1 MTRNEFDIGLETI
14 DRGLVEEASCEI
26 DGVTFAGRLRG
37 RLFLGASARA
47 EADAPSL
54 ELADEATWR
63 EVVLPAPV
71 PDWSAFGK
79 CAGCRGGGMASC
91 TCATCDH
98 THDAVCTD
106 CDGTGSSASHDVDES
121 PEHGTVWVETR
132 DPFLAYAVNA
142 RLIATAVRWA
152 RPERVH
158 LAAGRVVIRDHRAGR
173 VAIVTA
179 YAVML

>member
-1 MTRNEFDIGLETI
+1 MQGEIETSI
-14 DRGLVEEASCEI
+14 EALGRGLVQDASCEI
-26 DGVTFAGRLRG
+26 DGVRFAGRLCG
-37 RLFLGASARA
+37 RLFLGAL
-47 EADAPSL
+47 ADADGIPL
-54 ELADEATWR
+54 ELAEEATWR
-63 EVVLPAPV
+63 EVTLPTLVLDRP
-71 PDWSAFGK
+71 AFGR
-79 CAGCRGGGMASC
+79 CATCRGGGMVSC

-106 CDGTGSSASHDVDES
+106 CDGTGRSGSRNAIEP
-121 PEHGTVWVETR
+121 PEDQTVWVEAR

-142 RLIATAVRWA
+142 HLIASAIPWV

-158 LAAGRVVIRDHRAGR
+158 LAGGRVVIRDLRAGR